1 MHSFQLSIWCKAD
14 APSQRLARVL
24 PLFRRRPVHILLRRK
39 TVITLTLRPGSF
51 YTKERSVILLKQPIG
66 IAAANRHVQLS
77 TSGNL
82 EFLLFSVDQFSN
94 LGRFS
99 GQNFEIALLWP
110 QAMRPVLRKFALI
123 SGVVPRMLQDLIRQH
138 TLEKAALQQQSGT
151 FGSRCTPC
159 TLIFSIPQ
167 SYVLY
172 HSDVPEPILIAEAAT
187 QRAVKAAES
196 LSADLVEVANS
207 GAAKVSLK
215 RRILTVRP
223 LWQVK
228 IPRYA

>member
-99 GQNFEIALLWP
+99 GQDFEIALLWA
-110 QAMRPVLRKFALI
+110 QDMRPVFGKFAPIGGEIPKNAARPHSAAHLGESSI
-123 SGVVPRMLQDLIRQH
+123 ATAKRYVWQPMHAMHAYILCTTLLYQSQFWLQRRQ
-138 TLEKAALQQQSGT
+138 LS
-151 FGSRCTPC
+151 
-159 TLIFSIPQ
+159 
-167 SYVLY
+167 VL
-172 HSDVPEPILIAEAAT
+172 
-187 QRAVKAAES
+187 
-196 LSADLVEVANS
+196 
-207 GAAKVSLK
+207 
-215 RRILTVRP
+215 
-223 LWQVK
+223 
-228 IPRYA
+228 